1 MKITK
6 DKSLKSLNTLFIEAF
21 ADQFIAISSKDD
33 LIELTKQYPFKEK
46 VFFILGEGSNTL
58 FTKDLTGLL
67 IKMEIRGREKLH
79 TNGDYTDFKFGA
91 GEIWRDVVVWLA
103 EQEYSGVENLAYIP
117 GTVGAAPVGNIAAY
131 GQVTEDVFVELEAVD
146 LYNGEL
152 KVFKHDDMNFKYR
165 HSIFKEKGFEHYAIV
180 SVTLRLSK
188 HAEFDTS
195 YHSRYKNESL
205 EEWLKKIATPPYKP
219 IDVVRAVTE
228 LRKYKLPWM
237 DEYGTCGSFFTNP
250 FLTVDQF
257 KELATKIDEL
267 QQYPVNKMD
276 YHNTSWEDTGDQE
289 IVKIPAGRL
298 LDELGWKGKWDG
310 NVGTFDRHA
319 LCVITNKKATG
330 KEVFEYTEAMKKNVK
345 DAYGI
350 DLKSEVVIV

>member
-1 MKITK
+1 
-6 DKSLKSLNTLFIEAF
+6 
-21 ADQFIAISSKDD
+21 
-33 LIELTKQYPFKEK
+33 
-46 VFFILGEGSNTL
+46 
-58 FTKDLTGLL
+58 
-67 IKMEIRGREKLH
+67 
-79 TNGDYTDFKFGA
+79 
-91 GEIWRDVVVWLA
+91 
-103 EQEYSGVENLAYIP
+103 
-117 GTVGAAPVGNIAAY
+117 
-131 GQVTEDVFVELEAVD
+131 
-146 LYNGEL
+146 
-152 KVFKHDDMNFKYR
+152 
-165 HSIFKEKGFEHYAIV
+165 
-180 SVTLRLSK
+180 
-188 HAEFDTS
+188 
-195 YHSRYKNESL
+195 
-205 EEWLKKIATPPYKP
+205 
-219 IDVVRAVTE
+219 
-228 LRKYKLPWM
+228 M